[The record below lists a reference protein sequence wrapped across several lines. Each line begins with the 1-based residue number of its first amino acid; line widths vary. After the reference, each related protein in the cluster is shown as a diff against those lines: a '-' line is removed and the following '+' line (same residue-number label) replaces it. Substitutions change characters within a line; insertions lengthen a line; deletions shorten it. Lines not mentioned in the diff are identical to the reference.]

1 MVTATV
7 LLITIDLSVPAVPI
21 RRAHFLL
28 CPAGTCLLPPPK
40 PVPRWTTPSAISD
53 ASQNKL
59 KLFPN
64 ESSHKTEDSL
74 QPRDSSEQ
82 KQGTQGTKSRSIQ
95 RLTEE
100 QVWRGLS
107 CGSDSKESA
116 CNAGDPGSIPGSRR
130 PSGEG
135 MAVHSSI
142 LAWRIHGQRNLAGYT
157 TGLQRVGQDWA
168 TNTKHEE
175 VANLPWHP

>member
-1 MVTATV
+1 M
-7 LLITIDLSVPAVPI
+7 DLSVPAVPI

-100 QVWRGLS
+100 QVWRGLP

-135 MAVHSSI
+135 NGSP
-142 LAWRIHGQRNLAGYT
+142 
-157 TGLQRVGQDWA
+157 LQYSRLENSW
-168 TNTKHEE
+168 TEE
-175 VANLPWHP
+175 PGRLHYGVAKSRTRLSN

>member
-21 RRAHFLL
+21 RCAHFLL
-28 CPAGTCLLPPPK
+28 CPAGTCLLPPPM

-95 RLTEE
+95 WLTEE
-100 QVWRGLS
+100 QAWRGLS
-107 CGSDSKESA
+107 CGSVVKNLPAMQETRVRSLGRE
-116 CNAGDPGSIPGSRR
+116 DPL
-130 PSGEG
+130 EKG

-142 LAWRIHGQRNLAGYT
+142 LAWRIHG
-157 TGLQRVGQDWA
+157 
-168 TNTKHEE
+168 
-175 VANLPWHP
+175 